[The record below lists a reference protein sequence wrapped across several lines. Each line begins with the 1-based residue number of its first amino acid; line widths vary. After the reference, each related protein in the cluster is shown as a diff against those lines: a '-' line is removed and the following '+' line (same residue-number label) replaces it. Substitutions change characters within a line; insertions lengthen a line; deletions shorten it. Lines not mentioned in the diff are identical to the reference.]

1 MSEIEERYEL
11 AKREYARFG
20 VDTEEAMRRLSE
32 IRISIQC
39 WQGDDVEGFL
49 SKGSLGDGLQVTGNY
64 PYKARDAKMLRQD
77 LQEVLDLMPG
87 SFKLNL
93 HSTYLESEEDVAL
106 DEIKPEHYQGWV
118 EFAKKNRLGLDFNPT
133 LFSSPMVEHGFT
145 LSSADERV
153 RSFWV
158 RHCKAARKVGEYFGQ
173 QTGMACVTNIWIPD
187 GYKDEPYDRLGPRQR
202 LKESLDEIFEE
213 KIDKRFN
220 IDSVESKLFGI
231 GLESYTT
238 GNSEF
243 YLAYAVKNGIALTLD
258 AGHFHP
264 TEYISDKISSVLL
277 FLDDLLLHVS
287 RPVRWDS
294 DHVVVLDDEL
304 NRIAQALVRADLLG
318 KTHIGLD
325 YFDGSINRIAAWCIG
340 IKATQLALLKAL
352 LEPSER
358 LKEAE
363 DGYDFTKRL
372 FLQEQCKSMPFGDVY
387 DYWCLKSGKPAGE
400 ELYDQIRDYEEDVLK
415 HRG

>member
-20 VDTEEAMRRLSE
+20 VDTEEAMRRLSK

-64 PYKARDAKMLRQD
+64 PYKARNAKMLRQD
-77 LQEVLDLMPG
+77 LQEVLDLLPG

-106 DEIKPEHYQGWV
+106 DEIRPEHYQGWV
-118 EFAKKNRLGLDFNPT
+118 EFAKNNGLGLDFNPT

-202 LKESLDEIFEE
+202 LKKSLDEIFEE

-243 YLAYAVKNGIALTLD
+243 YLAYAAKNGIALTLD

-352 LEPSER
+352 LEPSKL

>member
-20 VDTEEAMRRLSE
+20 VDTEEAMRRLSK

-64 PYKARDAKMLRQD
+64 PYKARNAAMLRQD

-106 DEIKPEHYQGWV
+106 DEIRPEHYQGWV
-118 EFAKKNRLGLDFNPT
+118 EFAKKNGLGLDFNPT

-145 LSSADERV
+145 LSSADERI

-243 YLAYAVKNGIALTLD
+243 YLAYAAKNGIALTLD

-304 NRIAQALVRADLLG
+304 NRIAQALVRANLLG

-340 IKATQLALLKAL
+340 IRATQLALLKAL
-352 LEPSER
+352 LEPSKR

-372 FLQEQCKSMPFGDVY
+372 FLQERCKSMPFGDVY

>member
-20 VDTEEAMRRLSE
+20 VDTEEAMRRLSK

-64 PYKARDAKMLRQD
+64 PYKARNAKMLRQD
-77 LQEVLDLMPG
+77 LQEVLDLLPG

-93 HSTYLESEEDVAL
+93 HSTYLESEEEVAL

-118 EFAKKNRLGLDFNPT
+118 EFAKKNGLGLDFNPT

-202 LKESLDEIFEE
+202 LKKSLDEIFEE

-238 GNSEF
+238 GNSEL
-243 YLAYAVKNGIALTLD
+243 YLAYAAKNGIALTLD

-352 LEPSER
+352 LEPSKL